1 VSYADDV
8 LFGWR
13 GVCIGCRRWRCAQ
26 LIYEDDDNITDLTP
40 RNCSDYC
47 WADQVWSVGPVAA
60 GSGPVASPPYTAAA
74 QAALLFCV
82 AAHRRH
88 IVVPT
93 KPRLRRATA
102 ATGSG
107 RGYDLVAHRS
117 MAVPCRASSY
127 APYTAGR
134 QYTA

>member
-47 WADQVWSVGPVAA
+47 WADQVGRSVPSGGIGPCGHTAVYCGSA
-60 GSGPVASPPYTAAA
+60 GS
-74 QAALLFCV
+74 
-82 AAHRRH
+82 
-88 IVVPT
+88 IVV
-93 KPRLRRATA
+93 LRRRAPP
-102 ATGSG
+102 
-107 RGYDLVAHRS
+107 AH
-117 MAVPCRASSY
+117 C
-127 APYTAGR
+127 
-134 QYTA
+134 

>member
-1 VSYADDV
+1 MSYADDV

-82 AAHRRH
+82 AAHRRAH
-88 IVVPT
+88 LLCRPNQDRGE
-93 KPRLRRATA
+93 PQRLQGAAVAT
-102 ATGSG
+102 T
-107 RGYDLVAHRS
+107 
-117 MAVPCRASSY
+117 
-127 APYTAGR
+127 
-134 QYTA
+134 